1 MDLALP
7 LTGNIAPKWSVT
19 STISNGRFQY
29 LPILPEITQLSGTL
43 HTADSGV
50 LTPKPFVGKTSA
62 GPITISATP
71 NKNEAQLKIVGTVS
85 GTDIERLMTGTA
97 VVPIVKHLSGSAPY
111 SADTRI
117 SFADG
122 AVRITGETPAVDIL
136 SPLPAP
142 LEKPAGRTA
151 NTRFTF
157 FTKGGET
164 NLEVNADKLVSLDLH
179 WQGDA
184 LARGWIGIGLPM
196 RKIDSGIE
204 VGVKAAK
211 LDAADWLAFGMRLK
225 TSSALRS
232 PTLLQRL
239 VPNPAVLRR
248 LP

>member
-1 MDLALP
+1 MTITGHSASSGGLKARDVVVEIPSFAADPVMLTVKGAAEGDLKDALAYLSTTPFLKEIYGESFDQSKGSGSVQTILDLALP
-7 LTGNIAPKWSVT
+7 LTGNNAPKWSVT

-43 HTADSGV
+43 LTADSGV
-50 LTPKPFVGKTSA
+50 LTPKPLVGKTSA

-111 SADTRI
+111 SVDTRI

-142 LEKPAGRTA
+142 LEKPAG
-151 NTRFTF
+151 
-157 FTKGGET
+157 
-164 NLEVNADKLVSLDLH
+164 LSLIH
-179 WQGDA
+179 
-184 LARGWIGIGLPM
+184 I
-196 RKIDSGIE
+196 
-204 VGVKAAK
+204 
-211 LDAADWLAFGMRLK
+211 
-225 TSSALRS
+225 
-232 PTLLQRL
+232 
-239 VPNPAVLRR
+239 
-248 LP
+248 